1 MKQDGLKNK
10 LKSMEKSDL
19 LSLLMDMAGLRKENM
34 EWLDLKLKDGTE
46 IEESLRYFKGK
57 IRGCIFNGE
66 RPNLSEARRFI
77 LNFKRISADEK
88 HVIDLMLFY
97 VETGDKLD
105 EEYGDLYGQFYTSM
119 ENMFISVIG
128 LLKEPRNVGLKN
140 EFVPRLKGIVDHA
153 AEGWGYKDTLEEY
166 LGEL

>member
-10 LKSMEKSDL
+10 LKCMERSDL
-19 LSLLMDMAGLRKENM
+19 LSLLIDIAGLRKENR
-34 EWLDLKLKDGTE
+34 EWLEIKLKDDTE

-57 IRGCIFNGE
+57 IRGCIFNSGK
-66 RPNLSEARRFI
+66 PNLSEARRFI

-88 HVIDLMLFY
+88 YVIDLMLFY
-97 VETGDKLD
+97 VETGDKLS
-105 EEYGDLYGQFYTSM
+105 EEYGDLYEQFYTSM

-128 LLKEPRNVGLKN
+128 LLREPRNAGLKN
-140 EFVPRLKGIVDHA
+140 EFMPRLKWIVDHA
-153 AEGWGYKDTLEEY
+153 AEGWGYKDTLEEH